1 MNVQKQ
7 FDTVTGAL
15 NIFDMSYLISGTT
28 MLGGLI
34 YTFSGFKDFVFHKEQ
49 VTLSVIVC
57 IVIAYVLGM
66 ISWIA
71 GKQIRYWLMKHFWE
85 RDKDADFEF
94 MFSEAATH
102 FTFKDELITK
112 LIEENKKVAFSYMWM
127 RLDKSQSE
135 DCRNRFVYIS
145 RFWVLRAIYEGL
157 ILPVMFLSVTVFVRC
172 YPVWNDLGEAFIQW
186 FDGWCGFPI
195 HPVFG
200 KILVGLLFALI
211 FSIIAGIFI
220 KLLIDEAKKC
230 IDTQVREVIVAY
242 YYFYEEDD
250 THQDIT

>member
-7 FDTVTGAL
+7 FDTVTDAL

-28 MLGGLI
+28 MLGVLI

-57 IVIAYVLGM
+57 IVTAYVLGM

-127 RLDKSQSE
+127 RFDNSQE
-135 DCRNRFVYIS
+135 
-145 RFWVLRAIYEGL
+145 
-157 ILPVMFLSVTVFVRC
+157 
-172 YPVWNDLGEAFIQW
+172 
-186 FDGWCGFPI
+186 
-195 HPVFG
+195 
-200 KILVGLLFALI
+200 
-211 FSIIAGIFI
+211 
-220 KLLIDEAKKC
+220 
-230 IDTQVREVIVAY
+230 
-242 YYFYEEDD
+242 
-250 THQDIT
+250 